1 MAVCVA
7 VAAGLFV
14 CLPLFAQD
22 VPVPSSQTVLIR
34 SGQPLLVREVSAPW
48 RHLPGALEGL
58 GPNNYL
64 YLGRA
69 LGPGDFSLAA
79 SLSIRNLAP
88 STAAVV
94 INGDSYL
101 GFEGAG
107 GELFATGPIFGNRF
121 RFLGPSASLLVPD
134 RPFVLQISRR
144 GNEVVCAI
152 DGKTVASGT
161 LFSRKLAVIAFRPWR
176 STMSIVDVTATGRTA
191 DLPDEP
197 PKRTQPVTYTLP
209 VVDIS
214 AETERQVIV
223 ESTPGQYL
231 GHPTTVLLAD
241 GRTIF
246 CTYPLGH
253 GGPSAVLKRSD
264 DGGLTWSERLP
275 VPENWAT
282 ATNCPCLHR
291 LTGPD
296 GVERLFVL
304 EGRGRMRQSV
314 SLDSGRTWTP
324 FEPNGLHAI
333 VAPITILPI
342 SGGRHLAL
350 YHRGQGDRDV
360 PPLVIMQAISS
371 DGGLTW
377 HDERQVL
384 AMEFADPCEPALLR
398 SPDGRQLLC
407 LMRENSR
414 RYNSLMM
421 VSDDEGQTW
430 SRPVELPASLTG
442 DRHLARYAPDGR
454 LVCCF
459 RDMAEGSPTKGDFVA
474 WVGTYEDILAGREG
488 QCRVRLLNSPVKGD
502 LGYPGL
508 EVLPDGT
515 FVATTYAV
523 LRPGEKQSVVSV
535 RFKLSEV
542 DEKLR
547 QMPVQRPVFVSGTE
561 GYHTFRIPAILQ
573 TPGGTLLAFCEGRR
587 HGRSDTG
594 EIDLVLRRSMDG
606 GETWGPLQ
614 VIWHGPGN
622 TCGNPCPVVDR
633 NTGVIWLAMTHNLG
647 EDTESQIIAGNSKG
661 TRTVWICC
669 SDDDGL
675 TWTPPQEITATTKLP
690 EWTWY
695 ATGPGVGIQR
705 RSGRLIIPCDHVV
718 AGSLAHG
725 SHVIYS
731 DDHGKSWH
739 LGGVVGDTVNEC
751 QVVELA
757 DGSLLINMRNG
768 RGTDSHFRAV
778 SRSTDGGMTWSPIT
792 RDPALLEPVCQASLI
807 SLGGDEL
814 AFSNPASRT
823 RDAMSVRLSRDG
835 GKTWP
840 ARRLLYAGPAAY
852 SCLCTLND
860 GRIGCLYERGVKHP
874 YETIVFTTFSRKWL
888 EDGEK
893 HL

>member
-1 MAVCVA
+1 M
-7 VAAGLFV
+7 
-14 CLPLFAQD
+14 
-22 VPVPSSQTVLIR
+22 
-34 SGQPLLVREVSAPW
+34 RELGARW
-48 RHLPGALEGL
+48 RRLPGKLEGS
-58 GPNNYL
+58 GEGNYL

-69 LGPGDFSLAA
+69 LGPGDFTLRALVVLRNLSRSAA
-79 SLSIRNLAP
+79 S
-88 STAAVV
+88 VV
-94 INGDSYL
+94 INWESHV

-107 GELFATGPIFGNRF
+107 GEVFTSGPIFGNRF
-121 RFLGPSASLLVPD
+121 RSLGPSAPFLRANS
-134 RPFVLQISRR
+134 PFVLEITRR
-144 GNEVVCAI
+144 GHQVRLII
-152 DGKTVASGT
+152 DGTPLTTGT
-161 LFSRKLAVIAFRPWR
+161 LRPEKLAVIAFRPWR
-176 STMSIVDVTATGRTA
+176 STMSIIDAAATGPTA
-191 DLPDEP
+191 ELPPEP
-197 PKRTQPVTYTLP
+197 PKRARPVTYTIP
-209 VVDIS
+209 TVDLS
-214 AETERQVIV
+214 AETERQVVV

-241 GRTIF
+241 GRTIL

-253 GGPSAVLKRSD
+253 GGPSAVLKRSE

-296 GVERLFVL
+296 GVERLFVF
-304 EGRGRMRQSV
+304 EGRGRMRQAV
-314 SLDSGRTWTP
+314 SLDNGLSWTP

-333 VAPITILPI
+333 VAPITIVPI
-342 SGGRHLAL
+342 SGGRHLAI
-350 YHRGQGDRDV
+350 YHRGEGDRDV
-360 PPLVIMQAISS
+360 PPLVLLQAVSS

-384 AMEFADPCEPALLR
+384 AMELANPCEPALVR
-398 SPDGRQLLC
+398 PPDGRQLLC
-407 LMRENSR
+407 LIRENSR

-430 SRPVELPASLTG
+430 SEATELPASLTG

-535 RFKLSEV
+535 RFKLSEI
-542 DEKLR
+542 DERLR
-547 QMPVQRPVFVSGTE
+547 QMPEECVVFASGTE
-561 GYHTFRIPAILQ
+561 GYHTFRIPAVIQ
-573 TPGGTLLAFCEGRR
+573 TSSGALLAFCEGRR
-587 HGRSDTG
+587 NGSSDTG
-594 EIDLVLRRSMDG
+594 DIDLVLRRSTDG
-606 GETWGPLQ
+606 GATWGPLQ
-614 VIWHGPGN
+614 VVWNDAGN

-633 NTGVIWLAMTHNLG
+633 DTGTIWLLMTHNLG
-647 EDTESQIIAGNSKG
+647 EDREGEIIAGTSKG
-661 TRTVWICC
+661 TRTVWVSH
-669 SDDDGL
+669 SDDDGV
-675 TWTPPQEITATTKLP
+675 TWTAPEEITANTKLA

-695 ATGPGVGIQR
+695 ATGPGVGIQTR
-705 RSGRLIIPCDHVV
+705 TGRMVIPCDSVV
-718 AGSLAHG
+718 AGSMAHL

-739 LGGVVGDTVNEC
+739 LGGVVGEGVNEC
-751 QVVELA
+751 QVAELS
-757 DGSLLINMRNG
+757 DGTLVMNMRNG
-768 RGTDSHFRAV
+768 RGSQSHFRAV
-778 SRSTDGGMTWSPIT
+778 SRSTDGGLTWSPILNQE
-792 RDPALLEPVCQASLI
+792 PLIEPVCQASLI
-807 SLGGDEL
+807 SLGEDQL

-835 GKTWP
+835 GMTWP

-852 SCLCTLND
+852 SCLCALAD
-860 GRIGCLYERGVKHP
+860 SRIGCLYERGVKHP
-874 YETIVFTTFSRKWL
+874 YETIVFTVFTREWL
-888 EDGEK
+888 EEGER